1 MICEMYI
8 ITILVKLKMK
18 ILELW
23 FYFVLPSCLHEFWCF
38 CFYFYLCWQNVN
50 SVPIV
55 CYHKQF
61 FFLIKKACTS
71 YVIVERSGVIA
82 CTPLP
87 SIGVNCNYCH
97 VFNSWV
103 CSVCCTMQL
112 VIRLLQT
119 QCFIPESAQDASRI
133 ML

>member
-1 MICEMYI
+1 MF
-8 ITILVKLKMK
+8 LFL
-18 ILELW
+18 LL
-23 FYFVLPSCLHEFWCF
+23 FVLAKCETE
-38 CFYFYLCWQNVN
+38 
-50 SVPIV
+50 PIV

-97 VFNSWV
+97 VFNRWV

-119 QCFIPESAQDASRI
+119 QCFIPESSCSGCFKA
-133 ML
+133 